1 MMLTSRTQ
9 QEALQVDQVSLLH
22 MHLQWDN
29 FNDINKHLKEAD
41 KELHEIMLSILNTF
55 FINVFAALNHS
66 GMVPTWWLVIWKISP
81 SNNRTW
87 GNSSER
93 CHLYSPPNPWAIFGP
108 VFMNLIA
115 CILNELQQ
123 IINFL
128 ANEKDHN
135 CSPKQIFNSKMRL
148 AWQFRWIFSL
158 PHAFSFHEKPS
169 HSASRDSQLLPYCPP
184 NY

>member
-1 MMLTSRTQ
+1 MLISRTQ
-9 QEALQVDQVSLLH
+9 QEALQVGQLTLLH

-29 FNDINKHLKEAD
+29 FNDISKNLKEAD
-41 KELHEIMLSILNTF
+41 KELHEIICSVSSILFYKCFCSPKPFRNGTYLMISDMKNF
-55 FINVFAALNHS
+55 SFLQQNLGKQLREMPFIFSPKSLGHIWSCVPEFHS
-66 GMVPTWWLVIWKISP
+66 LHT
-81 SNNRTW
+81 
-87 GNSSER
+87 
-93 CHLYSPPNPWAIFGP
+93 
-108 VFMNLIA
+108 
-115 CILNELQQ
+115 ELQQ

-135 CSPKQIFNSKMRL
+135 CSPKQIFNCKMRL

-169 HSASRDSQLLPYCPP
+169 HSASRDSQLLPYCPQ